1 MSKIIISTDKAP
13 SAIGPYSQAVQSN
26 GFIYTSGMIAIDPKT
41 GNLSTGDVEEQTR
54 LVMDNLTALIKSTS
68 ASMSNVIKTTV
79 FLSDM
84 NNFTKMNSI
93 YAEYFQTAPPAR
105 STVEVARLPKDV
117 LVEIECIVDVNKDI
131 GEPK

>member
-1 MSKIIISTDKAP
+1 MSKIIICTDKAP

-26 GFIYTSGMIAIDPKT
+26 GFIYTSGMIAINSKT
-41 GNLSTGDVEEQTR
+41 SILSTGNIEEQTR
-54 LVMDNLTALIKSTS
+54 LVMNNLKALIGSTGS
-68 ASMSNVIKTTV
+68 SMSDVIKTTV

-93 YAEYFQTAPPAR
+93 YAEYFSTAPPAR

-117 LVEIECIVDVNKDI
+117 LVEIECIVEVK
-131 GEPK
+131 